1 MDTLRSEPIYESADG
16 NADELARAIRVCL
29 MGGDV
34 NLPLTFTLGS
44 GGEGEGQWA
53 REWARE
59 WDHWRNHLF
68 ANVLAPH
75 LIKVFTAAHLGDVHA
90 VIQLDQALGD
100 QFSMEVAE
108 RSAMAGC
115 QFHSSMDG
123 ARHVKMLEKLRKAVL
138 DQKIVGHHSTF
149 FATEAAI
156 FHVPMMHVLPAYLY
170 AEWRSGRL
178 PAGIPASRN
187 GVESFYIECRGAL
200 IDSGSIFAK
209 VIGGGEHS
217 FGVCA

>member
-16 NADELARAIRVCL
+16 DADELARAIRVCL

-34 NLPLTFTLGS
+34 HLPLTCTIGS
-44 GGEGEGQWA
+44 GGEEQWV
-53 REWARE
+53 RE
-59 WDHWRNHLF
+59 WDQWRNHLF
-68 ANVLAPH
+68 AEVLAAH
-75 LIKVFTAAHLGDVHA
+75 LIKVFTAAHRGDVRA
-90 VIQLDQALGD
+90 IVKLDQALGD
-100 QFSMEVAE
+100 QFSVDVAG
-108 RSAMAGC
+108 RSAMAGG
-115 QFHSSMDG
+115 QFHASMDG

-138 DQKIVGHHSTF
+138 DQEIAGHHATF

-178 PAGIPASRN
+178 PAGIPASRSS
-187 GVESFYIECRGAL
+187 VESFYIECQGAL
-200 IDSGSIFAK
+200 VDAGKIFAK
-209 VIGGGEHS
+209 VIGGEHS